1 MQNEETQKKV
11 TNENGKKQEVTKQ
24 DVIKEV
30 ISTVLYFLG
39 VLVVALLIVKFVVQR
54 TQVEGESMEPTLYNG
69 ENLMVDK
76 LSYRFGEPK
85 RFDVIVLKP
94 YENDSKT
101 FYIKRIIALP
111 GETIKIEKDGTIYVN
126 GEKLYEGYGKE
137 VIRPENRGRA
147 ANEVTLGENEYFV
160 MGDNR
165 NNSGDSRS
173 EAVGNV
179 SKDDIIGK
187 AWIRIWPLNKI
198 GIVNKKSK

>member
-1 MQNEETQKKV
+1 MQSEVEE
-11 TNENGKKQEVTKQ
+11 KKQLTKK
-24 DVIKEV
+24 DILKEAV
-30 ISTVLYFLG
+30 GTVLYFLG
-39 VLVVALLIVKFVVQR
+39 VLIVALLIVKFVVQR
-54 TQVEGESMEPTLYNG
+54 TMVDGESMEPTLYHG

-85 RFDVIVLKP
+85 RFDIIVLKP
-94 YENDSKT
+94 YENDKKT

-111 GETIKIEKDGTIYVN
+111 GEKIKIDANGTIYIN

-147 ANEVTLGENEYFV
+147 AVEVTMGENEYFV

-173 EAVGNV
+173 DAVGNV
-179 SKDDIIGK
+179 KKEDIIGK
-187 AWIRIWPLNKI
+187 AWLRIWPLNKFGLI
-198 GIVNKKSK
+198 KKK